1 VGAGAFGCV
10 FRPALRCASQ
20 KTPPRGFVT
29 KLGRTHD
36 IEEEKAS
43 IDAIGVILRD
53 IPHYDKFFV
62 VDDITVCE
70 PAPLHESD
78 LRNVKDICHNFK
90 GVNVN
95 EQLHSLRALNMP
107 DAGQDLFDY
116 FSGLDGIFDEQ
127 VFLRVNTSL
136 MRLVQH
142 GIMPLSVP
150 GIIHS
155 DVKLENMVIDT
166 STFNIRLI
174 DWGNAKT
181 SIPAMLRPSLTP
193 FVFNRPPG
201 SVFLHAN
208 IDEMLAAARAQL
220 RRQRIN
226 ATSATIANELRK
238 LVPESDTTY
247 IDIIIRFRAAKPL
260 VDPIRVAQIRKQK
273 QVEHLANILDRYYD
287 KGRQGEE
294 GTFYQT
300 EYITE
305 TYIHN
310 CDLYGFV
317 VSYVLMLATMTS
329 FALTP
334 DFDEILK
341 VGIIDR
347 FMLSGYYANKP
358 MNKPLLLD
366 MMKQLS
372 ECVLSE

>member
-1 VGAGAFGCV
+1 
-10 FRPALRCASQ
+10 
-20 KTPPRGFVT
+20 
-29 KLGRTHD
+29 
-36 IEEEKAS
+36 
-43 IDAIGVILRD
+43 
-53 IPHYDKFFV
+53 
-62 VDDITVCE
+62 
-70 PAPLHESD
+70 
-78 LRNVKDICHNFK
+78 
-90 GVNVN
+90 
-95 EQLHSLRALNMP
+95 M
-107 DAGQDLFDY
+107 
-116 FSGLDGIFDEQ
+116 
-127 VFLRVNTSL
+127 
-136 MRLVQH
+136 
-142 GIMPLSVP
+142 
-150 GIIHS
+150 
-155 DVKLENMVIDT
+155 
-166 STFNIRLI
+166 
-174 DWGNAKT
+174 
-181 SIPAMLRPSLTP
+181 
-193 FVFNRPPG
+193 
-201 SVFLHAN
+201 
-208 IDEMLAAARAQL
+208 
-220 RRQRIN
+220 
-226 ATSATIANELRK
+226 
-238 LVPESDTTY
+238 
-247 IDIIIRFRAAKPL
+247 
-260 VDPIRVAQIRKQK
+260 DPIRVAQIRKQK